1 MKKDSLELSAKTR
14 HAQLTKTVW
23 YVVET
28 NVAHVTK
35 ILERATA
42 VVERT
47 LSRAST
53 GPLAKPWH
61 AVTVKETGVS
71 AVAMET
77 VKKKALVIQERLC
90 ASVSQGLLDPFA
102 KRKVVQSPPPTG

>member
-1 MKKDSLELSAKTR
+1 VKKDSLEVSARTR

-23 YVVET
+23 YVVEK
-28 NVAHVTK
+28 NVARATK

-47 LSRAST
+47 LSLAST
-53 GPLAKPWH
+53 GLLAKPWH
-61 AVTVKETGVS
+61 ADTVKETGVS

-77 VKKKALVIQERLC
+77 VKKKALVIREHLS
-90 ASVSQGLLDPFA
+90 ASVNQDSLDPYV
-102 KRKVVQSPPPTG
+102 KREAVQSPPPTG

>member
-1 MKKDSLELSAKTR
+1 MAL
-14 HAQLTKTVW
+14 
-23 YVVET
+23 
-28 NVAHVTK
+28 VTK

-47 LSRAST
+47 LGRAST

-61 AVTVKETGVS
+61 AVTMKETGLP

-77 VKKKALVIQERLC
+77 VKKKALVIREHLF
-90 ASVSQGLLDPFA
+90 ASVSQDLLYTFVR
-102 KRKVVQSPPPTG
+102 RKVVQSPPPTG